1 MAPGKA
7 AAVFLTVPHQLEA
20 VLRTRLEGQ
29 VQR

>member
-7 AAVFLTVPHQLEA
+7 AAVFLTVPHQLEV

-29 VQR
+29 V